1 MVEYLDYE
9 SAVDA
14 DCFRLCI
21 VVYVVLRVNDI
32 FYYYE
37 VELVDEVL

>member
-14 DCFRLCI
+14 DCFSLC
-21 VVYVVLRVNDI
+21 VVAFVVLLVNGI
-32 FYYYE
+32 FDCYE
-37 VELVDEVL
+37 VGLAVGVL